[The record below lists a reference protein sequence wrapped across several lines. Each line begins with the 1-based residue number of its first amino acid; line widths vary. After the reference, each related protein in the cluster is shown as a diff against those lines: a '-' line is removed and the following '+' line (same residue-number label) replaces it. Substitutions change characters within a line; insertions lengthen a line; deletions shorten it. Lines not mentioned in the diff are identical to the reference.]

1 MQWTRYW
8 RAADRPVEA
17 MHAHFTSHRYH
28 RHSHD
33 AYSFGVTEEGVQAF
47 RCRGG
52 THTSAAGMV
61 LAFNPDEVHDGRT
74 ATEDGF
80 TYRIVHIGPSLVAE
94 LLPRLPLFQDP
105 VVHSPRLADAL
116 RNLHTALQEGTH
128 LARDEHLMHAV
139 RAMATHVMPLRTT
152 TPAPGNPSAARDL
165 IEAHYADDVTTEE
178 LTEATGLSRFALYR
192 AFRAEYGLSPSDYQR
207 QRRLRAARRLLAA
220 GRPAA
225 EAAALTGF
233 ADQAHLTRWFRR
245 CYGITPAA
253 YARAAAAPEATAPA
267 EGPYG

>member
-1 MQWTRYW
+1 
-8 RAADRPVEA
+8 

-33 AYSFGVTEEGVQAF
+33 AYSFGVTEQGAQAF

-52 THTSAAGMV
+52 AHTSAAGTV
-61 LAFNPDEVHDGRT
+61 LAFNPDEPHDGRT
-74 ATEDGF
+74 ATAAGF

-94 LLPRLPLFQDP
+94 LLPRLPLFRDP
-105 VVHSPRLADAL
+105 VVHSPTLADAL
-116 RNLHTALQEGTH
+116 RRLHTALQEGTG
-128 LARDEHLMHAV
+128 LSRDEHLMHAV
-139 RAMATHVMPLRTT
+139 RAMAAHVMPLAVTS
-152 TPAPGNPSAARDL
+152 PPGDPSAAREL
-165 IEAHYADDVTTEE
+165 IEAHYADDLTIEE
-178 LTEATGLSRFALYR
+178 LAEVTNLSRFALYR

-207 QRRLRAARRLLAA
+207 QRRLREARRLLAA
-220 GRPAA
+220 GHPAA

-253 YARAAAAPEATAPA
+253 YARAAP
-267 EGPYG
+267 

>member
-1 MQWTRYW
+1 MEGVQWTRYW

-33 AYSFGVTEEGVQAF
+33 AYSFGVTEQGAQAF

-94 LLPRLPLFQDP
+94 LLPRLPLFRDP

-116 RNLHTALQEGTH
+116 RHLHTALQDGTS
-128 LARDEHLMHAV
+128 LARDEHLMHTV
-139 RAMATHVMPLRTT
+139 RAMAAHVTPLPTT
-152 TPAPGNPSAARDL
+152 TRTPADPTAARDL
-165 IEAHYADDVTTEE
+165 IEAHYADDITTEE
-178 LTEATGLSRFALYR
+178 LTGATGLSRFALYR

-207 QRRLRAARRLLAA
+207 QRRLRAARRLLAS
-220 GRPAA
+220 GHPAA
-225 EAAALTGF
+225 ETAALTGF

-253 YARAAAAPEATAPA
+253 YARAVT
-267 EGPYG
+267 

>member
-1 MQWTRYW
+1 MEGVQWTRYW

-33 AYSFGVTEEGVQAF
+33 AYSFGVTEQGAQAF

-52 THTSAAGMV
+52 AHTSAAGMV

-74 ATEDGF
+74 ATPDGF

-94 LLPRLPLFQDP
+94 LLPRLPLFRDP
-105 VVHSPRLADAL
+105 VVSSPTLADAL
-116 RNLHTALQEGTH
+116 RNLHTALQEGTN

-139 RAMATHVMPLRTT
+139 RAMASHVMPVPT
-152 TPAPGNPSAARDL
+152 TPPRGDPSAARDL

-178 LTEATGLSRFALYR
+178 LTRATGLSRFALYR
-192 AFRAEYGLSPSDYQR
+192 AFRTQYGLAPSDYQR
-207 QRRLRAARRLLAA
+207 QRRLRAARALLAS
-220 GRPAA
+220 GHPAA
-225 EAAALTGF
+225 EVAASTGF

-253 YARAAAAPEATAPA
+253 YARATVHDTVV
-267 EGPYG
+267 

>member
-33 AYSFGVTEEGVQAF
+33 AYSFGVTEQGAQAF

-52 THTSAAGMV
+52 VHTSAAGMV
-61 LAFNPDEVHDGRT
+61 LAFNPDEAHDGRT

-80 TYRIVHIGPSLVAE
+80 TYRIVHIGPDLVAE
-94 LLPRLPLFQDP
+94 LLPRLPLFRDP
-105 VVHSPRLADAL
+105 VVHAPELADAL
-116 RNLHTALQEGTH
+116 RRLHGALQEGAG
-128 LARDEHLMHAV
+128 LARDEHLMRAV
-139 RAMATHVMPLRTT
+139 RAMASRVMSLPTGA
-152 TPAPGNPSAARDL
+152 PATADPSAARDL
-165 IEAHYADDVTTEE
+165 IEAHYADDLTTAE

-192 AFRAEYGLSPSDYQR
+192 AFRAEYGLAPSDYQR
-207 QRRLRAARRLLAA
+207 QRRLREARRLLAA

-225 EAAALTGF
+225 EAAALAGF

-253 YARAAAAPEATAPA
+253 YARAAT
-267 EGPYG
+267 

>member
-1 MQWTRYW
+1 MGGVQWTRYW
-8 RAADRPVEA
+8 RAADEPVEA

-33 AYSFGVTEEGVQAF
+33 AYSFGVTEQGVQAF

-52 THTSAAGMV
+52 AHTSAAGEV
-61 LAFNPDEVHDGRT
+61 LAFNPDEAHDGRT

-94 LLPRLPLFQDP
+94 LLPRLPLFRDP
-105 VVHSPRLADAL
+105 VVHSPALADAL
-116 RNLHTALQEGTH
+116 RRLHTVLQDGH
-128 LARDEHLMHAV
+128 LARDEHLMRAV
-139 RAMATHVMPLRTT
+139 LAMASHVVPLPTT
-152 TPAPGNPSAARDL
+152 TGPRGDPSAARDL
-165 IEAHYADDVTTEE
+165 IEAHHADDVTTEE
-178 LTEATGLSRFALYR
+178 LTRATGLSRFALYR

-207 QRRLRAARRLLAA
+207 QRRLRAARRLLAD

-225 EAAALTGF
+225 EAAALAGF

-245 CYGITPAA
+245 CYGITPAV
-253 YARAAAAPEATAPA
+253 YARSVS
-267 EGPYG
+267 